1 MDIFDLAVVVVEFGP
16 GTTAGRVDFWQHMA
30 SLLSA
35 PIHVNGNILAAI
47 FCPTGALGV
56 EWIRS
61 LIFLLDKI
69 YRINGIIIACGGIPL
84 GRRPFYPDN
93 PVDPV

>member
-1 MDIFDLAVVVVEFGP
+1 
-16 GTTAGRVDFWQHMA
+16 MA

-35 PIHVNGNILAAI
+35 PIHNNGDILAAI

-84 GRRPFYPDN
+84 GQRPFYPDN